1 METREL
7 PATKPRCESANIGL
21 EICVD
26 SASGLIA
33 AVENGADRIELCAAL
48 SEDGL
53 TPSKGLMD
61 LAARTGK
68 PVRVMIR
75 PRGGNFEY
83 SAAELE
89 VMRDDISYAAAS
101 GVEGVVLGCN
111 RRSGDLDAPVLAE
124 LVNRAKSFGLKV
136 TLHKCFDLSNDPVG
150 ALRLAATF
158 GIDTVLTSGGQ
169 TSALAGSRR
178 IAELVDSAR
187 AQEHPV
193 QVMAGGG
200 VTPENLEEVV
210 QRTRADFIH
219 ASCSRPQGTSPSSQR
234 ETVPSL
240 IARMKEVLDRLRRA
254 DETGSR
260 TFQGET
266 KS

>member
-1 METREL
+1 METCEL
-7 PATKPRCESANIGL
+7 SATKPRRKSANIGL

-26 SASGLIA
+26 TVSGLMA

-75 PRGGNFEY
+75 PRGGDFVF
-83 SAAELE
+83 SATELE
-89 VMRDDISYAAAS
+89 VMRDDIAHAAAS
-101 GVEGVVLGCN
+101 GVEGVVFGCS
-111 RRSGDLDAPVLAE
+111 RQSGELDAAVLAD

-136 TLHKCFDLSNDPVG
+136 TLHKCFDLSDDPIG
-150 ALRLAATF
+150 ALGIAATL
-158 GIDTVLTSGGQ
+158 GIDTVLTSGGH
-169 TSALAGSRR
+169 TTALAGSRR

-187 AQEHPV
+187 AQDLAVE
-193 QVMAGGG
+193 VMAGGG
-200 VTPENLEEVV
+200 VTPESAAELV

-219 ASCSRPQGTSPSSQR
+219 ASCSRPKSASSASSR
-234 ETVPSL
+234 ETVPPL
-240 IARMKEVLDRLRRA
+240 IARLKEVLDRLRR
-254 DETGSR
+254 
-260 TFQGET
+260 GEVGGE
-266 KS
+266 

>member
-1 METREL
+1 MKRMETREVS
-7 PATKPRCESANIGL
+7 ATKPRCESANIGL

-26 SASGLIA
+26 SVSGLTA
-33 AVENGADRIELCAAL
+33 AIENGADRIELCAAL

-61 LAARTGK
+61 LAARSGK

-83 SAAELE
+83 SAPELQ
-89 VMRDDISYAAAS
+89 VMHDDISYAAAS

-111 RRSGDLDAPVLAE
+111 RRSGDLDAPVLEA
-124 LVNRAKSFGLKV
+124 LVNRAKSFGLRV
-136 TLHKCFDLSNDPVG
+136 TLHKGFDLSDDPVG
-150 ALRLAATF
+150 SLRLAATL

-169 TSALAGSRR
+169 STALAGSRR

-187 AQEHPV
+187 V
-193 QVMAGGG
+193 QGHAVEVMAGGG
-200 VTPENLEEVV
+200 IRPENLEEVM

-219 ASCSRPQGTSPSSQR
+219 ASCSRPQSASPSGQR

-240 IARMKEVLDRLRRA
+240 IARMREVLDRLRRA
-254 DETGSR
+254 ET
-260 TFQGET
+260 ET
-266 KS
+266 KA